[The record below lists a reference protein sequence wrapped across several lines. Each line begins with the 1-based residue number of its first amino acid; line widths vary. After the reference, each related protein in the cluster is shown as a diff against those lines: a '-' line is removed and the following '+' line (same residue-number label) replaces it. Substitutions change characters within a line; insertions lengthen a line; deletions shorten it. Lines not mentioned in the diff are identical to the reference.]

1 MTFTFAC
8 AKRDGDLHVQ
18 AFLDKAF
25 LWYLKAME
33 STEDNSRYLYNLL
46 TEPKGTSGGPR
57 TRMMPQ
63 EAMMNMPMDGAK
75 RGDAAARSSR

>member
-1 MTFTFAC
+1 M
-8 AKRDGDLHVQ
+8 RDGDLRIQ

-46 TEPKGTSGGPR
+46 TEPKGTSGGPG
-57 TRMMPQ
+57 TPTATLQ
-63 EAMMNMPMDGAK
+63 SMMNVTMMVAKMGGAAK
-75 RGDAAARSSR
+75 GSSR